1 MNVQNKTII
10 KTTTINNII
19 MNSNERL
26 IEHLNETSD
35 MPTILLILS
44 ILLILFVLNFI
55 EEHRNNKNY

>member
-1 MNVQNKTII
+1 
-10 KTTTINNII
+10 